1 MNKNPGTVLSHS
13 LINIM
18 MWHSI
23 HTRGIQ
29 YDNRYRQ
36 IITDLLRSY
45 TMCSIL
51 VFFCQ
56 LAHKTDG
63 EEIASIEQQV
73 WCINILID
81 FEGYPKRTKGQLHRI
96 NLNLSYTNFLNA
108 ILEKTG
114 TSRKHKLHNTI
125 MFKKNDSSSMK
136 NEPITLKKCLRF
148 GTTTFCV
155 HVKCFPTFN

>member
-13 LINIM
+13 LIKIM

-108 ILEKTG
+108 ILEKKT
-114 TSRKHKLHNTI
+114 RVRNTNYTTLSC
-125 MFKKNDSSSMK
+125 FKKMILLQWKMNQLLLK
-136 NEPITLKKCLRF
+136 NVFDLEPQHFVYT
-148 GTTTFCV
+148 
-155 HVKCFPTFN
+155 

>member
-1 MNKNPGTVLSHS
+1 MNKNLGTVLSHS
-13 LINIM
+13 LIKII

-108 ILEKTG
+108 ILEKK
-114 TSRKHKLHNTI
+114 KHESETQ
-125 MFKKNDSSSMK
+125 
-136 NEPITLKKCLRF
+136 ITQHYHVLKKWF
-148 GTTTFCV
+148 F
-155 HVKCFPTFN
+155 FNEKWTNYS